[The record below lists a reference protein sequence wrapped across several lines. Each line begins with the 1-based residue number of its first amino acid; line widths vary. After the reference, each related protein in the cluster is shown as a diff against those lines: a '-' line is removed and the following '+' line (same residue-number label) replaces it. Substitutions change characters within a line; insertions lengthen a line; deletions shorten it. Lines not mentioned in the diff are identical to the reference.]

1 MMIADGLA
9 VALGATL
16 LKRVPMQ
23 AFRVLAALLFLFF
36 AVQLALGKGI

>member
-1 MMIADGLA
+1 MIADGLA

-23 AFRVLAALLFLFF
+23 AFRVLAAPLFLFF